1 MSCHVRF
8 LKRICHN
15 PLNASYLSPHFN
27 NTLAPSQARFS
38 NSRPLPTTFHT
49 QPIRLCLH
57 FPDNN
62 ILFRP
67 LRVRYTFNTSH
78 RRRKKVIVYVRSLPY
93 AADDRALL
101 DKGKDGKP

>member
-1 MSCHVRF
+1 
-8 LKRICHN
+8 
-15 PLNASYLSPHFN
+15 
-27 NTLAPSQARFS
+27 
-38 NSRPLPTTFHT
+38 
-49 QPIRLCLH
+49 LCLH